1 MGKKKNEFVKNLKLS
16 KPRTCED
23 SIPVPGNAKDRDK
36 LVKKIEREIRASME
50 YRDYIQYLKQ
60 HVGLDSCIF
69 FQNVT
74 NSGKKK
80 RISIE
85 LHHEPFTLYDYV
97 NVVLQKFIDTGE
109 EIDDLL
115 IADEVLEL
123 HYANLVGLVPV
134 SKTAH
139 QMIHNSDKLLVPLN
153 MCYGQYSQFL
163 EKYDEYITDDMGIY
177 FKLEKKVDMTNNL
190 TPESFDAIK
199 KEFTYLDVDGFDD
212 VEKMELQNNVEIA

>member
-1 MGKKKNEFVKNLKLS
+1 MAKKGEFIKKLKLN
-16 KPRTCED
+16 KPKVCED

-36 LVKKIEREIRASME
+36 LIKRIEREIRSSME

-60 HVGLDSCIF
+60 HVGLDSCVF
-69 FQNVT
+69 FQNIT

-80 RISIE
+80 RITIE

-97 NVVLQKFIDTGE
+97 NVVLQKYIDTGM

-123 HYANLVGLVPV
+123 HYSNLVGLVPV

-153 MCYGQYSQFL
+153 MCYGQYSKFL
-163 EKYDEYITDDMGIY
+163 EDYDQYITDDMGIY

-199 KEFTYLDVDGFDD
+199 KEFTYLDIDNVDD
-212 VEKMELQNNVEIA
+212 VEKMELEHQVSIA